1 MEVVP
6 SEEGCRIT
14 PRAGVVS
21 VCSFTMTAGGE
32 VDGMVLALLEQS
44 GEVPLSGVRVD
55 LLAEGPGG
63 GDMISGLDFL
73 LKPDPPVQKP
83 AVEAAAGMFQ

>member
-32 VDGMVLALLEQS
+32 VDGMVLALLEQL

-63 GDMISGLDFL
+63 PKL
-73 LKPDPPVQKP
+73 LSSARSQ
-83 AVEAAAGMFQ
+83 EGGYYLF